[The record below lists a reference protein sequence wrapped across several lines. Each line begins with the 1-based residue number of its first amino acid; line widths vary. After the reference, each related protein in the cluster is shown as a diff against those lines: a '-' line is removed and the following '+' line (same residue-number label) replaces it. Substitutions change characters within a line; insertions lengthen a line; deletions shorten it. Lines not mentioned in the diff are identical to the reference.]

1 MGLRPRG
8 PGPPPSLTR
17 SLAPR
22 AQGGRGPAGAAR
34 PHSLGFLAPSLPA
47 GSWCTSTPAPPR
59 SSTARRPRVQHI
71 WRVASVLRSSALRSP
86 GVLGKSQSC
95 VPRGSAVGRDAAGRD
110 AGGGRD
116 AGIGP
121 HAERAP
127 PRDLLRGLCSI
138 AAFPGS
144 RAAPPFSGPSEA
156 MELQPARRQELRGK
170 RPRAPTVPRRGSADP
185 PSGLL
190 RGVEEPRPPLPRPCS
205 DASLPTC
212 GLGAEPAGQVGNERD
227 FFFLRGRYRNGNR
240 KGNRKNS
247 VLAWETVKENRAVV
261 ADEVGR

>member
-1 MGLRPRG
+1 M
-8 PGPPPSLTR
+8 
-17 SLAPR
+17 
-22 AQGGRGPAGAAR
+22 
-34 PHSLGFLAPSLPA
+34 
-47 GSWCTSTPAPPR
+47 
-59 SSTARRPRVQHI
+59 
-71 WRVASVLRSSALRSP
+71 
-86 GVLGKSQSC
+86 LGKSQSC

-156 MELQPARRQELRGK
+156 MELQPAGRQELRGK
-170 RPRAPTVPRRGSADP
+170 RPRAPTVPGRGSADP

-247 VLAWETVKENRAVV
+247 VLAWETVKENRAVI